1 MSDLT
6 NAAEGGVD
14 VTTDPR
20 SSEGP
25 SSAELFD
32 TRWEEL
38 SVDVRAI
45 FQLLASHSSDIL
57 LVIDPAGNIVWASP
71 SIENL
76 LGHSPSLLVGQPYAM
91 LLADSSAAPSPWWV
105 EDPSPLGSNVALQ
118 TNHHEPVSTRAH
130 LLEISS
136 ESSLRGFRTIL
147 HTVNS
152 EVASLEELHH
162 YERVFFA
169 LLDALEPFI
178 IMADS
183 DSRITWC
190 SPHLAASL
198 HCAVDHVVGRPLAE
212 VVLSAPDAN
221 GSTEYVTDIVGGD
234 SRRESF
240 HCREV
245 RARGHGGQITTRVLI
260 LELAGAHPPAESRSL
275 REAVSPHSSSI
286 LLRLSPTHLIDDV
299 SSSAQRLLGWTPET
313 LVGRGLGSLV
323 AVDSLTPMTSWL
335 TLTEFGSDVPPLDV
349 ALQRVD
355 GSLKWFSASARRDAE
370 NSAFIIVSLDDATRL
385 VTTQQAWRTVAAAQ
399 RAITE
404 SENEAEL
411 LRAYCQVPVD
421 HGGYAFSWFGRK
433 VLDEN
438 QSVDIVAASYQ
449 HHHYLDDMEISWS
462 DRPSGMGPSGRA
474 IVTGLPQIRP
484 DVLQDP
490 QFGPWRNRVAQFGF
504 RSSFSIPIH
513 VNGEVYGAW
522 TIYATTIGAFDGSP
536 LESLLIAAEDLG
548 RAIERFHTNQE
559 RRQLRRDQLALSTA
573 MAQASEMVI
582 ITNIEGRITYV
593 NDAVLR
599 TTGYER
605 DEIIGQFPR
614 LLQSGYQSREFYLTL
629 WHTLTRGHTWRGN
642 FVNRKKNGEHYEV
655 AATLSPTYDDDGNLT
670 GYLGLSHEITLVKQL
685 ESLVDMGRL
694 DHSSLTAVMRDVR
707 QESTLE
713 LTARAMC
720 QAVLKIRGITEAWFL
735 LFDESDSVIPL
746 GTSRTEMDLE
756 IFQTPEMMNH
766 SREIRRRAGEGPW
779 WRLVAHDNHEMDPQV
794 NSEIKER
801 GVVAF
806 IHLPVRWQDAVVG
819 VLVLGTDKEDAAT
832 WLDARLDAFAEVG
845 AFAGSVLGEQA
856 SHFQSVHQLRVR
868 IDEIL
873 ADEAWTPV
881 FQPFTNLLTGEVVG
895 YEALTRFYDGT
906 RPDVRF
912 EEAFIAGRGPE
923 LEAACARAAL
933 RDAVD
938 LPSNIWIS
946 LNFAPET
953 ILSGLA
959 RQVVLEA
966 GRPIV
971 IEVTEH
977 TIVDNYDALRA
988 ALRDVPRVK
997 VAVDDAGS
1005 GYTSLQHIVQLR
1017 PDYVKMDISLIRDI
1031 DHDPIRQAMVA
1042 GLCYFAGATG
1052 CAIIAEGIERTEE
1065 ADVLRNLGV
1074 TLGQS
1079 TLLGQGYLFGR
1090 PAPLHPD
1097 TLSAPS
1103 DFVNPH
1109 AGG

>member
-1 MSDLT
+1 M
-6 NAAEGGVD
+6 
-14 VTTDPR
+14 TTDPLPLV
-20 SSEGP
+20 GP
-25 SSAELFD
+25 TTSDLFNS
-32 TRWEEL
+32 RWDEL
-38 SVDVRAI
+38 SVDVRSI
-45 FQLLASHSSDIL
+45 FQLLANHSSDLL
-57 LVIDPAGNIVWASP
+57 LVIDPTGNMVWVSP
-71 SIENL
+71 SVENL
-76 LGHSPSLLVGQPYAM
+76 LGFSPALLVGQPYDM
-91 LLADSSAAPSPWWV
+91 LLADDPSASPWWI
-105 EDPSPLGSNVALQ
+105 EDPSHLGSNVTLQ
-118 TNHHEPVSTRAH
+118 SVKHEPVSTRAH
-130 LLEISS
+130 LLELSS

-147 HTVNS
+147 HTMNT
-152 EVASLEELHH
+152 EIASLEELNH

-169 LLDALEPFI
+169 LIDALEPFI
-178 IMADS
+178 MMTDG
-183 DSRITWC
+183 DSRISWC
-190 SPHLAASL
+190 SPHLAALL
-198 HCAVDHVVGRPLAE
+198 HCAADYVVGRPLTE
-212 VVLSAPDAN
+212 VVLNAPNESGA
-221 GSTEYVTDIVGGD
+221 TEYVTDIVGGD

-240 HCREV
+240 RCREV
-245 RARGHGGQITTRVLI
+245 RARGHGGRVTTRVLI
-260 LELAGAHPPAESRSL
+260 FEPTNVSPPSKQLSV
-275 REAVSPHSSSI
+275 REAVNPYSSSI
-286 LLRLSPTHLIDDV
+286 LLRLSSTHLIDDV
-299 SSSAQRLLGWTPET
+299 SSSVQRLLGWAPHS
-313 LVGRGLGSLV
+313 LMGRELGSLV
-323 AVDSLTPMTSWL
+323 ATDSLTPLSSWL
-335 TLTEFGSDVPPLDV
+335 TLAEFGSDVPPLDV

-355 GSLKWFSASARRDAE
+355 GSLQWFSANARRDTE
-370 NSAFIIVSLDDATRL
+370 NSSNIIVCLEDATRL
-385 VTTQQAWRTVAAAQ
+385 ISTQQAWRTVAAAQ
-399 RAITE
+399 RAITDSETE
-404 SENEAEL
+404 SQL
-411 LRAYCQVPVD
+411 LRAYCDVPVN

-433 VLDEN
+433 VFDEN
-438 QSVDIVAASYQ
+438 QSVEIMAASYQ
-449 HHHYLDDMEISWS
+449 HHHYLDDMDISWS

-490 QFGPWRNRVAQFGF
+490 QFGPWRGRVTQFGF
-504 RSSFSIPIH
+504 RSSFSIPVH
-513 VNGEVYGAW
+513 VNGEVYGVW
-522 TIYATTIGAFDGSP
+522 TIYATTTGAFDGSP

-548 RAIERFHTNQE
+548 RAIERFHTEQE
-559 RRQLRRDQLALSTA
+559 RRQLRRDQQALSTA

-655 AATLSPTYDDDGNLT
+655 AATLSPTYDEEGNLT

-713 LTARAMC
+713 LTTRAMC

-746 GTSRTEMDLE
+746 GTSRTEMDLGL
-756 IFQTPEMMNH
+756 FQTPEMVNH

-779 WRLVAHDNHEMDPQV
+779 WRLVDEDNHDMDPQV
-794 NSEIKER
+794 NSEIRER

-806 IHLPVRWQDAVVG
+806 IHLPVRWRDTVVG
-819 VLVLGTDKEDAAT
+819 VLVLGTDKADAAT

-856 SHFQSVHQLRVR
+856 SHFQSIHQLRVR

-881 FQPFTNLLTGEVVG
+881 FQPFTNLLTGAVVG

-912 EEAFIAGRGPE
+912 EEAFLAGRGPE
-923 LEAACARAAL
+923 LEVACARAAL
-933 RDAVD
+933 RDAAD
-938 LPSNIWIS
+938 LPSSIWIS

-1031 DHDPIRQAMVA
+1031 DRDPVRQAMVA

-1097 TLSAPS
+1097 TLPVVPDTAT
-1103 DFVNPH
+1103 PH
-1109 AGG
+1109 VEV